1 MKDPTF
7 RGGFTKNQY
16 RGDDCLKRA
25 GGSACA
31 QFGNLRGR
39 GGLKER
45 VVFFLGGGE
54 LIPQCTLCQG
64 FYFS

>member
-45 VVFFLGGGE
+45 VVFFFWGGGVDT
-54 LIPQCTLCQG
+54 PMHTLSR
-64 FYFS
+64 FLL